1 VPQMLREPVGGG
13 GCSAQELVGVGREVA
28 AGVELQPLRL
38 ASAGERS
45 QGEVGG
51 ADDVGVANHHEERV
65 GAMRSMNA
73 PGSYSEYISSDRS
86 VISLR
91 HFLNRHLSSSGAFL
105 PVKKSHASM
114 AFIFAGKL
122 EFV

>member
-1 VPQMLREPVGGG
+1 MPQMLREPVGGG

-73 PGSYSEYISSDRS
+73 PGSYPE
-86 VISLR
+86 L
-91 HFLNRHLSSSGAFL
+91 HLERPQRDLVAPLLKPPLVLLGRVL
-105 PVKKSHASM
+105 
-114 AFIFAGKL
+114 AGKEVPCRHGL
-122 EFV
+122 HFCRKT